1 MRLVFFLV
9 ALRVE
14 KDRTQRCSSRVRR
27 NPVFPQRRRN
37 QGGASPSS
45 PFAAR
50 TAGSGAQGKGGARR
64 RAAVPAAAARGGESG
79 TSRTAGRGA
88 ARRGARRRA
97 PAFRCG
103 EAAAG
108 RPAPPRPGPRSRGA
122 RGHGAGPAP
131 LLSGAEARGL
141 GRLGAPP
148 GLREVGGRSSAGDCG
163 WRRPGEVRGRGEP
176 GDTGRATRG
185 RTGAGARS
193 PASGIPSAGA
203 AWSLMAGHATRG
215 AGESSRIRSL
225 GALLLPAG
233 SPAKPVGRGAV
244 QAPRGASGTAAGSR
258 RGPRVPLPEAPAG
271 AALLRAAHPPRPAE
285 GPRSRRA
292 PRSPRPPR
300 RAAWASAGLP
310 GGRDQEELPAAGYV
324 RVPPVSSA

>member
-1 MRLVFFLV
+1 MLPPPLPSRRERLAAGHRAKAV
-9 ALRVE
+9 RGVE
-14 KDRTQRCSSRVRR
+14 RR
-27 NPVFPQRRRN
+27 FPLPQPAAAKAAPRAPRGAGRR
-37 QGGASPSS
+37 G
-45 PFAAR
+45 AAR
-50 TAGSGAQGKGGARR
+50 GGARR
-64 RAAVPAAAARGGESG
+64 HSDAVRQPRAGP
-79 TSRTAGRGA
+79 
-88 ARRGARRRA
+88 
-97 PAFRCG
+97 P
-103 EAAAG
+103 
-108 RPAPPRPGPRSRGA
+108 RPAPPRPSLAGRARPWRWAGAVTQRRG
-122 RGHGAGPAP
+122 GAG
-131 LLSGAEARGL
+131 LGAL
-141 GRLGAPP
+141 GRAA
-148 GLREVGGRSSAGDCG
+148 RFAGGRRKVFRGRLRLAAARRSAGG
-163 WRRPGEVRGRGEP
+163 GEP